1 MSCND
6 FWIPLQDLLQ
16 YEKERVEDLKI
27 QGEYLQSKKL
37 TTENVVFVDSGPVDS
52 GGDGSKVGSSDK
64 ASNQNP

>member
-6 FWIPLQDLLQ
+6 FWIPIQDLLQ
-16 YEKERVEDLKI
+16 YEKERVEELKI

-37 TTENVVFVDSGPVDS
+37 TAENVVFVDS

-64 ASNQNP
+64 TSN